1 MNKKTSADYQRAF
14 RQRLREQGL
23 KKREIWIR
31 PEHEKLLGEIEERLR
46 HPVATHTGEASMDNH
61 KNSWHTG
68 ALLQALAAQPLF
80 QDGHGSVE
88 CVNDVHPTLLMTLH
102 DYGDLPVYL
111 AVSGAQ
117 IVVEAVLWEA
127 ALVRDKAA
135 FHEAVLATHKFF
147 PLSTISLEHTADGE
161 AYYGMF
167 GALSAAASLEDIVLE
182 IETLA
187 ANVIE
192 ATLVYQEFLLTGE
205 SS

>member
-14 RQRLREQGL
+14 RERLREQGL

-31 PEHEKLLGEIEERLR
+31 PEHEKLLGEIEARLR
-46 HPVATHTGEASMDNH
+46 RPVTAHTGDEMMENH
-61 KNSWHTG
+61 KDSWHTE
-68 ALLQALAAQPLF
+68 ALYQALAAHPLF
-80 QDGHGSVE
+80 QNGHAALE
-88 CVNDVHPTLLMTLH
+88 RINDLNPSLLMTLH

-127 ALVRDKAA
+127 AMVRDTAA

-147 PLSTISLEHTADGE
+147 PLSTISLEHTADGT

-167 GALSAAASLEDIVLE
+167 GALSARSSLEDIVME
-182 IETLA
+182 IETLG
-187 ANVIE
+187 ANVIQ
-192 ATLVYQEFLLTGE
+192 AAQAYTEFLHE
-205 SS
+205 E